1 MCFAEEQ
8 SECARLSTAGPY
20 LCLGRES
27 FELCG
32 TRQLGGVNLGSE
44 EGSFVIKDW
53 KGVLGTAATVFI
65 AF

>member
-1 MCFAEEQ
+1 M
-8 SECARLSTAGPY
+8 
-20 LCLGRES
+20 
-27 FELCG
+27 ELCG